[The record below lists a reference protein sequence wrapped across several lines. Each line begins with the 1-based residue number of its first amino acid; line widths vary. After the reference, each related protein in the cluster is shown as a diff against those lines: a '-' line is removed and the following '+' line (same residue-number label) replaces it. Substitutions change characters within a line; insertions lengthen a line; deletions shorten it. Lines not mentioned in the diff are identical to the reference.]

1 MYRFLGPG
9 MNFLCWDSPFLFSE
23 FSSSWDRYSA
33 EDSEFCFVSLWP
45 DGILILFFDIFG
57 NGGQGNFEKG
67 ISCFDKSPFGFSFL
81 FYEQLNKERYTSV
94 WFNSFSGRVLWIF
107 RIVSVRIVAALLI
120 MLIGSAFSEDIRS
133 RTWSCR
139 IVSWLEWEE
148 LIESQ
153 SALWYNLTLMGD
165 KIYLLK
171 FVKKSKRI
179 AVWSEVRSLFKVRF
193 WILLKIAGEK
203 II

>member
-1 MYRFLGPG
+1 MIINRISSIRKFPISFSKFLSLRSQTQVSIVLQIASVYLHLFLQLMYRFLGPG

-107 RIVSVRIVAALLI
+107 RIVSVRIVAALLL

-133 RTWSCR
+133 RT
-139 IVSWLEWEE
+139 
-148 LIESQ
+148 
-153 SALWYNLTLMGD
+153 
-165 KIYLLK
+165 
-171 FVKKSKRI
+171 
-179 AVWSEVRSLFKVRF
+179 
-193 WILLKIAGEK
+193 
-203 II
+203 